1 MSESDFTE
9 NTPAQLVSGLSR
21 RVRAEHPNEHPHKIA
36 ALMADLIEPTD
47 MHRVLAHL
55 FVAYVND
62 GIRVDR
68 NAALNSKKGRSP
80 KLEERRNWWRRVCNQ
95 RVHVGESKFKSLS
108 ACTVD
113 DLIFCIGERRDQVS
127 ALEGQILK
135 FELILAAM
143 ELAGAPTVGDLPEG
157 AVEL

>member
-1 MSESDFTE
+1 MSEDNFTE
-9 NTPAQLVSGLSR
+9 NTPAQLISGLSR
-21 RVRAEHPNEHPHKIA
+21 QVRAEHPNDHPHKIA
-36 ALMADLIEPTD
+36 ALMADLIEPND
-47 MHRVLAHL
+47 VHRVLAYL

-62 GIRVDR
+62 GIRLDR

-80 KLEERRNWWRRVCNQ
+80 KLEERRNWWRRILDQ
-95 RVHVGESKFKSLS
+95 RVHIGESKFKPLS

-143 ELAGAPTVGDLPEG
+143 ESAGAATVGDLPEG

>member
-1 MSESDFTE
+1 VSESDFTE
-9 NTPAQLVSGLSR
+9 NTPAQLVSALSR
-21 RVRAEHPNEHPHKIA
+21 RVRAEYPNEHPHKIA
-36 ALMADLIEPTD
+36 ALMADLIEPAD
-47 MHRVLAHL
+47 VHRVLAHL
-55 FVAYVND
+55 FVAFVND
-62 GIRVDR
+62 GIRTDR

-80 KLEERRNWWRRVCNQ
+80 KLEERRNWWRRVLEQ
-95 RVHVGESKFKSLS
+95 HVHIGESKFKPLS

-143 ELAGAPTVGDLPEG
+143 ESAGAATVGDLPEG

>member
-1 MSESDFTE
+1 VSENDFTE
-9 NTPAQLVSGLSR
+9 NTPAQLISGLSR
-21 RVRAEHPNEHPHKIA
+21 QVRADHPDEHPHKIA
-36 ALMADLIEPTD
+36 SLMADLVEPND
-47 MHRVLAHL
+47 VHRVLAYL
-55 FVAYVND
+55 FVGHVND
-62 GIRVDR
+62 SIRLDR

-80 KLEERRNWWRRVCNQ
+80 KLDERAAWWRRVLDQ
-95 RVHVGESKFKSLS
+95 RVHVGESKFKSLA

-127 ALEGQILK
+127 ALEGQIAK

-143 ELAGAPTVGDLPEG
+143 ESAGAATVGDLPEG